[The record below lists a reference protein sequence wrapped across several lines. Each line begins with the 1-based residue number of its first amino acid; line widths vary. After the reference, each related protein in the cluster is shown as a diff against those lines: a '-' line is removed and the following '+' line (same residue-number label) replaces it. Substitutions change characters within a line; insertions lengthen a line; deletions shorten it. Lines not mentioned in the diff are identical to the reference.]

1 MAHILTWKFFS
12 PPAIPFFKMVER
24 NGKEIRHGKKKN
36 PVKRLSP
43 CPEWRV
49 PFMPAKRT
57 WEPAQEI
64 EHPEQ
69 LENSACLSLQVM
81 PVWTSVFLGV
91 KKKSPSGREKIQV
104 SCSRRKPGQRTS
116 PLGQREL
123 FSLQAW
129 TRPEFFRRGCSML
142 ETAVGCPGESQS
154 PFLKGQQGIQ
164 RVSETMHISHTKRKL
179 LAANPQLFQVYQKL
193 IRKVVPGPFSFYW
206 GCFINLK
213 FLNILVSE

>member
-1 MAHILTWKFFS
+1 MKVLFSTVHTILQNGREKWEGNQAWKKEKPCEKTGS
-12 PPAIPFFKMVER
+12 VSRVESSFHACKT
-24 NGKEIRHGKKKN
+24 N
-36 PVKRLSP
+36 
-43 CPEWRV
+43 
-49 PFMPAKRT
+49 MD
-57 WEPAQEI
+57 
-64 EHPEQ
+64 PEQ
-69 LENSACLSLQVM
+69 LENSACLSPPGNARLNLSISWGQ
-81 PVWTSVFLGV
+81 

-104 SCSRRKPGQRTS
+104 SCSRRKPGQKTS

-123 FSLQAW
+123 FNLQAW
-129 TRPEFFRRGCSML
+129 TRPEFFKRGCSML
-142 ETAVGCPGESQS
+142 ETAVGSPGESQS

-164 RVSETMHISHTKRKL
+164 RVSETMHIPHTKHKL

>member
-1 MAHILTWKFFS
+1 MGRKSGMEKRKTR
-12 PPAIPFFKMVER
+12 M
-24 NGKEIRHGKKKN
+24 
-36 PVKRLSP
+36 KRLTP

-69 LENSACLSLQVM
+69 LENAACLSPPSNARLNLSISWGQ
-81 PVWTSVFLGV
+81 
-91 KKKSPSGREKIQV
+91 KKNPSGREKIQV
-104 SCSRRKPGQRTS
+104 SCHRRKPGRKTN
-116 PLGQREL
+116 PLGQREW
-123 FSLQAW
+123 FNLQVW
-129 TRPEFFRRGCSML
+129 TRPEFFKRGCSLL

-164 RVSETMHISHTKRKL
+164 RVSETMHFSHTKHKL
-179 LAANPQLFQVYQKL
+179 PAANPQLFQVNAKL
-193 IRKVVPGPFSFYW
+193 IGKVVPGPFSFYW

-213 FLNILVSE
+213 FLNILVFE